1 MQYDIETAA
10 KIAENWLTGETARA
24 IIPPYCFLCDG
35 EEKQPEQ
42 SHVMQTDGYNQP
54 DGNGGGWGVGGHGGR
69 HRMCSILPKAHLT
82 LHLTK

>member
-1 MQYDIETAA
+1 MQYDIETAT

-35 EEKQPEQ
+35 GEKQPEQ
-42 SHVMQTDGYNQP
+42 SHVIQTDGYNQP
-54 DGNGGGWGVGGHGGR
+54 DGTGEGGGGHD
-69 HRMCSILPKAHLT
+69 RMCSILPKAHFT